1 MKKLNDKVTI
11 KVVAEEKYAES
22 IATSYAEANTE
33 YAKLLEDDVKPA
45 FKEFDVDG
53 SGFINKDE
61 LRQLSKKLGN
71 ELSDGDLETALKD
84 LDLNGDGVIDMDEFA
99 RWYFSGMKSYG
110 SNKRSM
116 LKFHGHATKILQK
129 TKE

>member
-1 MKKLNDKVTI
+1 LKKLNDKVTI

-129 TKE
+129 T